1 MLPLLASGWIQPT
14 HSPYS
19 FTHSV
24 THFPLFGAVY
34 CQCMKS
40 DQPLYRPIILRALK
54 TAWLHKELW
63 PIAAIAGIAGTGTV
77 LNDILTQGNGALA
90 FPETGG
96 GAFSFISFL
105 QIYFG
110 YLVAATP
117 QTAMA
122 SFFLFSLVVC
132 FIVWVITT
140 AQHVILRAIHRAT
153 QLKKRLSFREL
164 LTEAERPRIIRLFV
178 INIFFKLL
186 IVNSLLVGSLLLH
199 GLNTSTV
206 IADAFFGFIFA
217 FLIVAVVFAL
227 NVLEVF
233 SLIQV
238 AKAND
243 GIVDAIQDAWKMFS
257 NHKAVSLEMSAVLFG
272 INFLMTVGY
281 ILGIVIISVP
291 FLFLFGL
298 AIGSGSLTAVSAVSL
313 SLVVTFITVTIAMA
327 GFVTTFTLS
336 AWTELVYKLSKAK
349 SPVHA
354 RLHKHGA
361 RLFAQK

>member
-1 MLPLLASGWIQPT
+1 MA
-14 HSPYS
+14 
-19 FTHSV
+19 
-24 THFPLFGAVY
+24 
-34 CQCMKS
+34 S

-63 PIAAIAGIAGTGTV
+63 PIAAIAGILGTGTV
-77 LNDILTQGNGALA
+77 LNDIITQGNGALA

-110 YLVAATP
+110 HMATSTPSVAITSFIFFATMICA
-117 QTAMA
+117 T
-122 SFFLFSLVVC
+122 LFVV
-132 FIVWVITT
+132 TT
-140 AQHVILRAIHRAT
+140 AQHTILRAIHRAA
-153 QLKKRLSFREL
+153 QQKNKLPFRIL
-164 LTEAERPRIIRLFV
+164 LNEAEHPRSIRLFV
-178 INIFFKLL
+178 INLFFKLL
-186 IVNSLLVGSLLLH
+186 IVNTLLVGALILQS
-199 GLNTSTV
+199 LNTATNLS
-206 IADAFFGFIFA
+206 DAFFGFIFA
-217 FLIVAVVFAL
+217 FTVVAVVFGL

-238 AKAND
+238 AKDND
-243 GIVDAIQDAWKMFS
+243 SLVDAMRDGWKLFS
-257 NHKAVSLEMSAVLFG
+257 DHKAVSLEMSAVLFG
-272 INFLMTVGY
+272 VNFLITVAY

-298 AIGSGSLTAVSAVSL
+298 AITSGSLTAVSLVSL
-313 SLVVTFITVTIAMA
+313 GLVVSLVTFTIAVA

-349 SPVHA
+349 SPVRA
-354 RLHKHGA
+354 RLHLHGA

>member
-1 MLPLLASGWIQPT
+1 MT
-14 HSPYS
+14 
-19 FTHSV
+19 
-24 THFPLFGAVY
+24 
-34 CQCMKS
+34 S

-77 LNDILTQGNGALA
+77 LNDIITQGNGALA

-110 YLVAATP
+110 HLAISTP
-117 QTAMA
+117 ASA
-122 SFFLFSLVVC
+122 IVSFFVLASLVCAGIFV
-132 FIVWVITT
+132 VTT
-140 AQHVILRAIHRAT
+140 AQHTILRAIHRAA
-153 QLKKRLSFREL
+153 QQKAKLPFREL
-164 LTEAERPRIIRLFV
+164 LNEAEQPRLIRLLV
-178 INIFFKLL
+178 INLFFKLL
-186 IVNSLLVGSLLLH
+186 IVNTLLVGSLMLQS
-199 GLNTSTV
+199 LNTSTS
-206 IADAFFGFIFA
+206 ITDAFFGFIFA
-217 FLIVAVVFAL
+217 FTIVALVFGF

-243 GIVDAIQDAWKMFS
+243 GLVDAIQDGWKLFS
-257 NHKAVSLEMSAVLFG
+257 DHKAVALEMSAVLFG
-272 INFLMTVGY
+272 INFFMTVAY
-281 ILGIVIISVP
+281 ILGIVVIAVP

-298 AIGSGSLTAVSAVSL
+298 AITSGSLTAVSLVSL
-313 SLVVTFITVTIAMA
+313 ALIVTIITLTIAMA

-349 SPVHA
+349 SPVRP
-354 RLHKHGA
+354 RLHTHGA